1 MVTKSDNDIAPI
13 AITMGEPA
21 GVGPELI
28 GRAWKKRQE
37 LNLPIFAFIGDESV
51 LKLHCPDVPVQRI
64 DDIREASKGFHTAL
78 PVLSGNHKA
87 DQTILGTLHPDTGA
101 AAIESIDI
109 AVDLTLN
116 GDASAVVTAPI
127 HKANLYEAG
136 FNSPGHTEYL
146 SMRCALPA
154 EHSVMML
161 ATDDLRVVPVTKHIA
176 IKDVAAK
183 LTHEQ
188 IYHCGSVLARDLRT
202 RFGIEK
208 PRIAVAGL
216 NPHAGEG
223 GAMGI
228 EEATHI
234 KPAVDLLR
242 DNGIDATDPLP
253 ADTLFHAEARERYDA
268 VLCMYHDQALIPLK
282 TLDFWGGVN
291 ITLGLP
297 IIRTSP
303 DHGTALELA
312 GTGKARLDSMV
323 AAIRAAE
330 TMAKRSLENGI

>member
-1 MVTKSDNDIAPI
+1 MAAKSDKEIGPI

-21 GVGPELI
+21 GVGPKLI
-28 GRAWKKRQE
+28 GRAWEKRQD
-37 LNLPIFAFIGDESV
+37 LSLPVFAFIGDASV
-51 LKLHCPDVPVQRI
+51 LKLHCPNVTIQRI
-64 DDIREASKGFHTAL
+64 DDIREASKVFRTAL
-78 PVLSGNHKA
+78 PVLSGDHKA
-87 DQTILGTLHPDTGA
+87 DQTILGTLNPDTGA
-101 AAIESIDI
+101 ATIESIDI
-109 AVDLTLN
+109 GVDLALN

-146 SMRCALPA
+146 SKRCGLPA

-161 ATDDLRVVPVTKHIA
+161 ATEGLRVVPVTKHIA

-183 LTHEQ
+183 LTHQQ
-188 IYHCGSVLARDLRT
+188 IYHCGNVLAHDLRT
-202 RFGIEK
+202 KFGIDK
-208 PRIAVAGL
+208 PRIATAGL

-242 DNGIDATDPLP
+242 DDGIDATDPLP
-253 ADTLFHAEARERYDA
+253 ADTLFHAEAREQYDA

-312 GTGKARLDSMV
+312 ATGKARLDSMV

-330 TMAKRSLENGI
+330 TMAKRSPDNGN